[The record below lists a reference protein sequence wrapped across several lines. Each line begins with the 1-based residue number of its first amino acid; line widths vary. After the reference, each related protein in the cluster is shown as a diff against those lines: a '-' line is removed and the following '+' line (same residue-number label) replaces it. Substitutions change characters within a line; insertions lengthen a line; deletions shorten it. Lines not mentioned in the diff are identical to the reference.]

1 MDMTVTEAQTDMRR
15 GYYSGAPGI
24 LASALAWAASA
35 ATSLVDSPE
44 RAIWVLLFAGMLIH
58 PFGLLFCRL
67 LGAPAS
73 HTKGNPFGQLAGA
86 STFWLIFSLPLAYGL
101 GLSNAAWF
109 FSAMLL
115 VIGGRYLVFAT
126 LYGMRLYW
134 ALGLALAL
142 AGVLLAWLR
151 ATPLLAVATGAA
163 IEFAFAIAA
172 VVQHRHWVR
181 PNNHVWTPP
190 SSSRC
195 RSGSLIVG
203 KRCGCSRVSGLG
215 VGVDARAIMESA
227 GRVPIV
233 QAACQASIVIGVV
246 RSGTEPFAM
255 IKIVS
260 GNSRR

>member
-1 MDMTVTEAQTDMRR
+1 MTEKSIT
-15 GYYSGAPGI
+15 GGCG
-24 LASALAWAASA
+24 
-35 ATSLVDSPE
+35 
-44 RAIWVLLFAGMLIH
+44 
-58 PFGLLFCRL
+58 
-67 LGAPAS
+67 
-73 HTKGNPFGQLAGA
+73 
-86 STFWLIFSLPLAYGL
+86 ST
-101 GLSNAAWF
+101 
-109 FSAMLL
+109 
-115 VIGGRYLVFAT
+115 
-126 LYGMRLYW
+126 
-134 ALGLALAL
+134 
-142 AGVLLAWLR
+142 
-151 ATPLLAVATGAA
+151 
-163 IEFAFAIAA
+163 
-172 VVQHRHWVR
+172 R

>member
-1 MDMTVTEAQTDMRR
+1 M
-15 GYYSGAPGI
+15 
-24 LASALAWAASA
+24 
-35 ATSLVDSPE
+35 
-44 RAIWVLLFAGMLIH
+44 
-58 PFGLLFCRL
+58 
-67 LGAPAS
+67 
-73 HTKGNPFGQLAGA
+73 
-86 STFWLIFSLPLAYGL
+86 
-101 GLSNAAWF
+101 
-109 FSAMLL
+109 
-115 VIGGRYLVFAT
+115 
-126 LYGMRLYW
+126 
-134 ALGLALAL
+134 
-142 AGVLLAWLR
+142 
-151 ATPLLAVATGAA
+151 TPLLGCAREFDRFSVTETSQLPFCSFARSRAAFDLSRVAPRQSDLLIPLRSYPNRRRVGPRAFFSLRSAACGLDTGSKTAGL
-163 IEFAFAIAA
+163 
-172 VVQHRHWVR
+172 R
-181 PNNHVWTPP
+181 PSVSAPEALKLTRTRTLTIRVWTPP